1 MSAAVPR
8 VHSRSL
14 ALSDTALILARP
26 PPPPHPPPS
35 PPHPSHSSLHD
46 SEYSTIRERAEN
58 VCKAKQ
64 PFERIVLSKA
74 QALRLFADNPF
85 KTQLIATKIPDG
97 GYTTAYRCGP
107 LIDLCRG
114 PHVPTTASIK
124 AFEVTKH
131 SSS

>member
-1 MSAAVPR
+1 MESERALRRTVARARGSTNSPSA
-8 VHSRSL
+8 S
-14 ALSDTALILARP
+14 P
-26 PPPPHPPPS
+26 PPL
-35 PPHPSHSSLHD
+35 SSTLHE
-46 SEYSTIRERAEN
+46 SEYSTIRDRAEN

-114 PHVPTTASIK
+114 PHVPTTAAIK